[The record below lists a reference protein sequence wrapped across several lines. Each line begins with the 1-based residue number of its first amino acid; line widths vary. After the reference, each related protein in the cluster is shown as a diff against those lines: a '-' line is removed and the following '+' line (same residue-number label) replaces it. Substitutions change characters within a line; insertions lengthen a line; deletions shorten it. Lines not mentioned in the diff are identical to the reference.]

1 VIRRSC
7 PVAPWPGQ
15 LNRSAKSVKGDT
27 ETKMSDPKALF
38 AGLAIVVSLIS
49 LVFTLFDRQ
58 RVRIETVIEG
68 LRGDNASVTY
78 TALYIRLSKLLKKRK
93 YRHSLISALLLAWNF
108 QQSDRA
114 RASVLMALV
123 NAKRKYAKDY
133 IKAVGDLTAQFD
145 LYASVKGEEDIGKRG
160 KARLKDVL
168 EAIEKAEAP
177 SLLH

>member
-93 YRHSLISALLLAWNF
+93 YRHSLIS
-108 QQSDRA
+108 
-114 RASVLMALV
+114 VLMALV